1 MTEWEII
8 KESKQAWELLNDLH
22 DNSQIA
28 TDGQRLNIRLC
39 MNDLAL
45 IYANAWQMMSE
56 NTKDCELLKTDGF
69 VRCPRCNNK
78 LYISDLIGY
87 AYLCPNCD
95 ENMYY
100 TECEVEKVWWNE

>member
-8 KESKQAWELLNDLH
+8 KECKQAWELLNDLFK
-22 DNSQIA
+22 NSQIA
-28 TDGQRLNIRLC
+28 SDNDRSNMRRC
-39 MNDLAL
+39 MNSLSNVYG
-45 IYANAWQMMSE
+45 ITWEMMSE

-69 VRCPRCNNK
+69 VRCPRCNDK

-87 AYLCPNCD
+87 AYLCPKCD

>member
-8 KESKQAWELLNDLH
+8 KECKQAWELLNDLH
-22 DNSQIA
+22 DNSQIT

-45 IYANAWQMMSE
+45 IYANAWGMMSE
-56 NTKDCELLKTDGF
+56 NNDGWEQLQTNIK
-69 VRCPRCNNK
+69 CPHCDNK
-78 LYISDLIGY
+78 LVISDVISY
-87 AYLCPNCD
+87 AYVCEECD

>member
-1 MTEWEII
+1 MTEYEII
-8 KESKQAWELLNDLH
+8 KECKQAWELLNDLH

-45 IYANAWQMMSE
+45 MYANAWCMMSE
-56 NTKDCELLKTDGF
+56 NNEGWEQLQTDGF

-78 LYISDLIGY
+78 LVISDVICY
-87 AYLCPNCD
+87 AYLCEECD

>member
-8 KESKQAWELLNDLH
+8 KECKQAYELLNDLH

-28 TDGQRLNIRLC
+28 REIDLKIMRQCMYRLC
-39 MNDLAL
+39 D
-45 IYANAWQMMSE
+45 IYDNTWKMMSE
-56 NTKDCELLKTDGF
+56 NTKDCELLKTNIK
-69 VRCPRCNNK
+69 CPRCGGE

-87 AYLCPNCD
+87 AYLCPKCD
-95 ENMYY
+95 ENMYL

>member
-8 KESKQAWELLNDLH
+8 KECKQAYELLNDLH

-28 TDGQRLNIRLC
+28 TDGQRLNICLC
-39 MNDLAL
+39 MNDLSL
-45 IYANAWQMMSE
+45 TYANAWEMMSE
-56 NTKDCELLKTDGF
+56 NTKDCESLKTDIK
-69 VRCPRCNNK
+69 CPRCGGE

-87 AYLCPNCD
+87 SYLCPKCD
-95 ENMYY
+95 ENMYL

>member
-8 KESKQAWELLNDLH
+8 KECKQAYELLLDLKE
-22 DNSQIA
+22 NSQIA
-28 TDGQRLNIRLC
+28 SDNDR
-39 MNDLAL
+39 MNMERCINSLSNVYG
-45 IYANAWQMMSE
+45 ITWEMMSE